1 MGIIQFKNLNK
12 KIRERYSDK
21 FLLRLVSSYSL
32 ILIIILVLGV
42 FNYNMGISS
51 VRDNLIKENNNILKN
66 AVTEVDKSF
75 QIMLS
80 LNYQIANNTDITK
93 FVESKTHE
101 IDSSFFLNVMKAR
114 TYLINLYSV
123 QNLTFIENLFVYA
136 HNTDYVLSASELENS
151 SLYYHYN
158 RRYNKLNYEDFM
170 DSITNL
176 NYAGK
181 PQKLDR
187 YSATRDDFL
196 LYTFP
201 ISMYKTGK
209 VNNANI
215 CYTINKD
222 YMENIFS
229 DLNLYDL
236 GFIYVTDN
244 EGKEL
249 LEIDT
254 PKSLIPA
261 DINEITDKYNR
272 DHMKS
277 ISIQGEKFV
286 ISTYTSSNNQWTYY
300 LVQPQSMVFNQL
312 NYYQNIYL
320 TVIIFAFLLG
330 VILLFVLS
338 HNNIVPFKRIEG
350 RLENSLTE
358 EVGLF
363 NYKSNDV
370 RNTIDHYINVLLDKK
385 ATMQQMLEWQRP
397 IIYSASLSRLLNGQ
411 INSVEETK
419 QIADILH
426 IDTNSSCFTVLYV
439 NVYLNELDFFIDDTI
454 HNKGSYQEIIKEVF
468 YTYFG
473 ERIYIYEVVSQSFII
488 LLNWNQEE
496 VDKINQIGPL
506 FWQVHEDLKSKY
518 SLTIYGGV
526 SDVYTDLMLTWQAY
540 QHAAE
545 ALNNTGLGTSLQFY
559 DTMERNINS
568 YYYPIELEQ
577 QLVNFIS
584 NGKQPQVDVILNN
597 IYHENF
603 IKRVLPITII
613 KYLLSDLRNT
623 LLKVR
628 FMLSSDHE
636 LKEKLDELDDKM
648 GQKKTFELIQE
659 IAGDL
664 CQLFESKSTQNL
676 LIDRIKEY
684 IKNNYMDSSLSL
696 SKISEQFKIS
706 ESYFSYLF
714 KEVTK
719 ENFSDYLEK
728 IRMDKATE
736 LLSTTSMNIADIAKE
751 VGYNNTASFRRAFKR
766 LGNITPAEVRKI
778 NLFAANND
786 IQ

>member
-1 MGIIQFKNLNK
+1 MGIIKFKNLNK
-12 KIRERYSDK
+12 KIRDRYSDK

-66 AVTEVDKSF
+66 AVIEVDKSF

-93 FVESKTHE
+93 FVESEVHE
-101 IDSSFFLNVMKAR
+101 INSSFFLNVMKAR

-158 RRYNKLNYEDFM
+158 RRYNKLNYKEFM
-170 DSITNL
+170 DMITNS

-215 CYTINKD
+215 CYTINKE

-236 GFIYVTDN
+236 GFIYVTDS
-244 EGKEL
+244 EGIEL

-254 PKSLIPA
+254 PNSLIPS
-261 DINEITDKYNR
+261 DIDKITESYSKTPSR
-272 DHMKS
+272 P
-277 ISIQGEKFV
+277 ITIQGEKFV
-286 ISTYTSSNNQWTYY
+286 ISSYTSPNNQWTYY

-312 NYYQNIYL
+312 NRYQNIYL
-320 TVIIFAFLLG
+320 SVIIFALLIG

-338 HNNIVPFKRIEG
+338 HNNLVPFKKIEG

-358 EVGLF
+358 EVGIF

-397 IIYSASLSRLLNGQ
+397 IIYSASISRLLNGQ
-411 INSVEETK
+411 ISSQEEIDK
-419 QIADILH
+419 LADILH
-426 IDTNSSCFTVLYV
+426 IDTDTSCFTVLNV
-439 NVYLNELDFFIDDTI
+439 NVYLNELDFYIDDTI
-454 HNKGSYQEIIKEVF
+454 QNKGSYQEIIKEVF
-468 YTYFG
+468 YNYFG
-473 ERIYIYEVVSQSFII
+473 ESIYIYEVVSQSFSI
-488 LLNWNQEE
+488 LLSWNVNET
-496 VDKINQIGPL
+496 DKAGQIAPL
-506 FWQVHEDLKSKY
+506 FNQVHEDLKSNY

-526 SDVYTDLMLTWQAY
+526 SDTYTDLMLTWQAY

-545 ALNNTGLGTSLQFY
+545 ALNYVGLGTTLLFFDS
-559 DTMERNINS
+559 MERNMNS

-577 QLVNFIS
+577 QLVSFIT
-584 NGKQPQVDVILNN
+584 NGKQAQVDVILNN
-597 IYHENF
+597 IYQENF
-603 IKRVLPITII
+603 AKRVLPITII

-628 FMLSSDHE
+628 FMLASDNDM
-636 LKEKLDELDDKM
+636 KEKLDELDEKM

-659 IAGDL
+659 IARDL

-676 LIDRIKEY
+676 LIDRIQEY
-684 IKNNYMDSSLSL
+684 IKTNYMDSSLSL

-728 IRMDKATE
+728 IRMDKATT
-736 LLSTTSMNIADIAKE
+736 LLSTTNKNIADIAKE

-766 LGNITPAEVRKI
+766 IGNVTPAEVRKI
-778 NLFAANND
+778 NLFTTNKD
-786 IQ
+786 MH

>member
-1 MGIIQFKNLNK
+1 MRTIKFQTLNK
-12 KIRERYSDK
+12 KIKDRYSDK

-32 ILIIILVLGV
+32 ILIIILVLG
-42 FNYNMGISS
+42 FFTYNMGIHS

-80 LNYQIANNTDITK
+80 LNYQIANNTEITK
-93 FVESKTHE
+93 FVEAKNHE
-101 IDSSFFLNVMKAR
+101 IDSSFFLDVLKAR

-158 RRYNKLNYEDFM
+158 RRYNKLNYNEFIDL
-170 DSITNL
+170 ITNSEH
-176 NYAGK
+176 AGK
-181 PQKLDR
+181 PQKLER

-215 CYTINKD
+215 CYTINKE
-222 YMENIFS
+222 YLENIFS
-229 DLNLYDL
+229 DLNLYNL
-236 GFIYVTDN
+236 GFIYITDS
-244 EGKEL
+244 EGTAL

-254 PKSLIPA
+254 PNSLIPS
-261 DINEITDKYNR
+261 DINDITNRYNSNPAR
-272 DHMKS
+272 P

-286 ISTYTSSNNQWTYY
+286 LSTYTSPNNQWTYY

-312 NYYQNIYL
+312 NHYQNIYL
-320 TVIIFAFLLG
+320 SVIGFALLIG
-330 VILLFVLS
+330 IILLFVLS
-338 HNNIVPFKRIEG
+338 HNNLVPFKRIEG

-358 EVGLF
+358 EVGIF
-363 NYKSNDV
+363 SYKPNDV
-370 RNTIDHYINVLLDKK
+370 RNTIDYYINVLLDKK

-397 IIYSASLSRLLNGQ
+397 IIYSASLSRLMNGL
-411 INSVEETK
+411 INNKEEIDK
-419 QIADILH
+419 LADILR
-426 IDTNSSCFTVLYV
+426 IDTKNSCYTVLYV
-439 NVYLNELDFFIDDTI
+439 NVYLNELDFYIDDTI
-454 HNKGSYQEIIKEVF
+454 QNKGGYQEIIKEVF

-473 ERIYIYEVVSQSFII
+473 ENIYIYEVVSQSFSI
-488 LLNWNQEE
+488 LLSWDMEE
-496 VDKINQIGPL
+496 TAKAKQIGVL
-506 FWQVHEDLKSKY
+506 FNQVHEDLKNNY

-526 SDVYTDLMLTWQAY
+526 SDMYSDLMLTWQAY

-545 ALNNTGLGTSLQFY
+545 ALNYAGLGTTLQFY

-577 QLVNFIS
+577 QLINFIT
-584 NGKQPQVDVILNN
+584 NGKQSQVDIILNN
-597 IYHENF
+597 IYYENF
-603 IKRVLPITII
+603 TKRVLPITII

-628 FMLSSDHE
+628 FMLSSDSDM
-636 LKEKLDELDDKM
+636 KVKLDELDEKM
-648 GQKKTFELIQE
+648 QQKKTFELIQE

-676 LIDRIKEY
+676 LIERTQEY
-684 IKNNYMDSSLSL
+684 IKANYMDSSLSL

-714 KEVTK
+714 KDVTK

-728 IRMDKATE
+728 IRMDKATL
-736 LLSTTSMNIADIAKE
+736 LLSTTTKNIADIAKE

-766 LGNITPAEVRKI
+766 IGNVTPAEVRKL
-778 NLFAANND
+778 NLFSANND
-786 IQ
+786 IH